1 MALLAENNV
10 TKLKFNFMCFLFVN
24 ASKIMRIK
32 KQEDCKFITL
42 LKRVDKSE
50 R

>member
-32 KQEDCKFITL
+32 KTRGLQVYNTIKTC
-42 LKRVDKSE
+42 
-50 R
+50 